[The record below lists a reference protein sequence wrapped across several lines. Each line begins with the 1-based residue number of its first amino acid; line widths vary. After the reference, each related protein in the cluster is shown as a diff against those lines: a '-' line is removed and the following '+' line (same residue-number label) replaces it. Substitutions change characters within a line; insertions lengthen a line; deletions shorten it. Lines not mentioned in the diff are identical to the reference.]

1 MTPAGI
7 RPFLRRLF
15 GVDLQ
20 QRISR
25 EFERARAQG
34 GHSFPDRIVLPE
46 RWGRGMPE
54 RVVELLLAR
63 LSYRPGQ
70 RVLDIGHANSM
81 ECHRDMI
88 RSLPAPR
95 RLTGLDIAEP
105 VYDASLLYEASVRAS
120 VGEAPFEDE
129 AFDLIWCISSFEHFG
144 MDNTGYR
151 PGFAVDE
158 TIADAALG
166 EMTRILAPEG
176 TLLLTV
182 PYGRHENHG
191 WFRNFD
197 ERSLSRVVE
206 RLRPV
211 ASVRVLTF
219 AHDAA
224 EGWRAAEPERLRDVG
239 YHDQKNA
246 GASALAALVAR
257 KNR

>member
-1 MTPAGI
+1 MTAPGI

-20 QRISR
+20 SRITR
-25 EFERARAQG
+25 EFERAFRAG
-34 GHSFPDRIVLPE
+34 GHAFPDRVALPA

-63 LSYRPGQ
+63 LSYEPG
-70 RVLDIGHANSM
+70 RTVLDIGHANSM
-81 ECHRDMI
+81 ACHRDMI
-88 RSLPAPR
+88 RSLPLPR
-95 RLTGLDIAEP
+95 RLTGVDIADP
-105 VYDASLLYEASVRAS
+105 VYDTSELYEASVRAS
-120 VGEAPFEDE
+120 VDATPFDDG

-158 TIADAALG
+158 RIADAALT
-166 EMTRILAPEG
+166 EMTRILGAGG

-182 PYGRHENHG
+182 PYGRYEDHR

-197 ERSLSRVVE
+197 ARLLARFTE
-206 RLRPV
+206 RLR
-211 ASVRVLTF
+211 ARGSVHELYF
-219 AHDAA
+219 AHDAS
-224 EGWRAAEPERLRDVG
+224 EGWRAAPPDELRDVG

-246 GASALAALVAR
+246 GASALAAVVFR
-257 KNR
+257 KER